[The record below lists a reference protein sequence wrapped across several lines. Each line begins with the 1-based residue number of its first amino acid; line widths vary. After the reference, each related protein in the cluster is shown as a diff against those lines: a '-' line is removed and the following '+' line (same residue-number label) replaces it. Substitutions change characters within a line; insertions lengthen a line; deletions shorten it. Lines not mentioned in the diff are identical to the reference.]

1 MIMFVRFRNLPVAV
15 VAAAVEEEEAGA
27 GGRFK
32 IMKLGINPWR
42 QFVNDRREVNFFKA
56 VILFQIIFCE
66 F

>member
-42 QFVNDRREVNFFKA
+42 QFVNDRREV
-56 VILFQIIFCE
+56 IFLKL
-66 F
+66 